1 MQLDELS
8 NLIKARH
15 SIRRWQNKEVPLEL
29 LKKAVD
35 LATWAPNGGNK
46 QNWRFYI
53 ITNRNT
59 INAIAD
65 EVQNTT
71 NQMASWPE
79 AREFVADVDKWR
91 ERAGFF
97 RSAPAAIAVSA
108 SQYIS
113 EADKILGAREKFD
126 PEASKMR
133 VWRNSANT
141 KIQSVA
147 SAIAYLLLILHQMG
161 LGAVWMTGPIQ
172 AKGNLEKLLGVPS
185 NMDMVVFIPIGYPGE
200 NPVIRGRR
208 PVEEVIEIIS

>member
-79 AREFVADVDKWR
+79 AREFVADVDRWH

-185 NMDMVVFIPIGYPGE
+185 HMDLVAFIPIGYPGE

>member
-59 INAIAD
+59 INSIAD

-79 AREFVADVDKWR
+79 AREFVADVDRWR

-185 NMDMVVFIPIGYPGE
+185 HMDLVAFIPIGYPGE

-208 PVEEVIEIIS
+208 PVEEVIELIS

>member
-53 ITNRNT
+53 ITNSNT
-59 INAIAD
+59 INSIAD

-185 NMDMVVFIPIGYPGE
+185 HMDLVAFIPIGYPGE
-200 NPVIRGRR
+200 TPVIRGRR

>member
-59 INAIAD
+59 INSIAD

-79 AREFVADVDKWR
+79 AREFVADVDRWH

-185 NMDMVVFIPIGYPGE
+185 HMDLVAFIPIGYPGE

>member
-1 MQLDELS
+1 MQLDDLAS
-8 NLIKARH
+8 LIKSRH
-15 SIRRWQNKEVPLEL
+15 SIRKWQSKEVPAEL
-29 LKKAVD
+29 LKKALD

-53 ITNRNT
+53 ITNRNI
-59 INAIAD
+59 INSIAD

-71 NQMASWPE
+71 NLMASWPE
-79 AREFVADVDKWR
+79 SKQFVKDVDRWR

-113 EADKILGAREKFD
+113 DADLILGAREKFD
-126 PEASKMR
+126 AEASKMR
-133 VWRNSANT
+133 AWRSSAST

-161 LGAVWMTGPIQ
+161 LGAVWMTGPMQ
-172 AKGNLEKLLGVPS
+172 AKGKLEKLLGVPTD
-185 NMDMVVFIPIGYPGE
+185 MDLVAFIPIGYPGE
-200 NPVIRGRR
+200 VPVNRGRK
-208 PVEEVIEIIS
+208 PIEEVIEIIG

>member
-59 INAIAD
+59 INSIAD

-79 AREFVADVDKWR
+79 AREFVADVDRWR

-185 NMDMVVFIPIGYPGE
+185 HMDLVAFIPIGYPGE

>member
-185 NMDMVVFIPIGYPGE
+185 NMDMVAFIPIGYPGE